1 MTVTNARL
9 IDGRAIARQVRAEVA
24 AEAATL
30 AQRGVVPGLAVI
42 LAGDD
47 PASAIYVRNKERAA
61 ARCGIVSRTI
71 RLEADVSASQLAEEI
86 AELNDD
92 PTVHGILVQLPLP
105 PGISKDETQDLLDS
119 VDPDK
124 DVDGFHPVNLGRL
137 VAGQDG
143 FVACTPSGCMR
154 MLAETGVELK
164 GKRAVVI
171 GRSTIVG
178 KPMSLLLLRAHATVT
193 VCHSRTVDLAD
204 RVREADIVIAAVGR
218 AEMVRGDWLKPGA
231 VVIDVGV
238 NRREDGSLCGDVA
251 FDEAMQIAQAVSP
264 VPGGVGP
271 MTIAFLLKNVCDAAR
286 RANGL

>member
-1 MTVTNARL
+1 MSETSAKL
-9 IDGRAIARQVRAEVA
+9 IDGRALSRVVRAEVK
-24 AEAATL
+24 AEAAAL
-30 AQRGVVPGLAVI
+30 AEKGVVPGLAVI

-47 PASAIYVRNKERAA
+47 AASAIYVRNKERAA
-61 ARCGIVSRTI
+61 ARCGIAGRTI
-71 RLEADVSASQLAEEI
+71 RLSADVSASQLAEEI

-105 PGISKDETQDLLDS
+105 PGISAEETQALLDS

-154 MLAETGVELK
+154 MLESTGVDLT

-178 KPMSLLLLRAHATVT
+178 KPMALLLLQANATVT
-193 VCHSRTVDLAD
+193 VCHSRTADLPA
-204 RVREADIVIAAVGR
+204 RVREADVVIAAVGR
-218 AEMVRGDWLKPGA
+218 PEMVRGDWVKPGA
-231 VVIDVGV
+231 IVIDVGI
-238 NRREDGSLCGDVA
+238 NRRDDGSLCGDVH
-251 FDEAMQIAQAVSP
+251 FDEVAQVAAAISP
-264 VPGGVGP
+264 VPRGVGP
-271 MTIAFLLKNVCDAAR
+271 MTIAFLLKNVCAAAR
-286 RANGL
+286 RANGM